1 MQSFSGSSIGGL
13 LDGLGAIWWMY
24 QLKSWKNADLK
35 IYVFSFPLVQGRF
48 FISNAGLV
56 TEA

>member
-13 LDGLGAIWWMY
+13 ADGLGAIWWMY

-35 IYVFSFPLVQGRF
+35 IDVFSFLSSARSIFHFQLQ
-48 FISNAGLV
+48 LV

>member
-1 MQSFSGSSIGGL
+1 MQSDVSSIRGL
-13 LDGLGAIWWMY
+13 LADGLGAIWWMY

-35 IYVFSFPLVQGRF
+35 IYVFSFLSTARSIQF
-48 FISNAGLV
+48 QTQLV